1 MAFVK
6 HDAVPAKLGDS
17 QETLPS
23 QNGRK
28 ISCQPQKKSSH
39 TCLNEWQICPQLPKG
54 QRFCFRFDSHC
65 GGNLWLSAP
74 AVLWSVIP
82 YYCLHLR
89 KWALWLMTTGINNW
103 WVQKENKISS
113 VIPWLSSSIR
123 GESKSSE
130 GNRSVIRGG
139 LRLTMFRGE
148 RRDVRKTKGLWKM
161 MNGS

>member
-17 QETLPS
+17 QKTLPS
-23 QNGRK
+23 QNDRK
-28 ISCQPQKKSSH
+28 ISCQPQKKSSR
-39 TCLNEWQICPQLPKG
+39 TCLNEWQISPQLPKG
-54 QRFCFRFDSHC
+54 QRFHFIFDSYC

-74 AVLWSVIP
+74 AVLWSGIP

-103 WVQKENKISS
+103 WVQKGNKISS

-123 GESKSSE
+123 GESRSSE
-130 GNRSVIRGG
+130 GSRSASRGG
-139 LRLTMFRGE
+139 LRLRMFRGE
-148 RRDVRKTKGLWKM
+148 RRGVRKTKGLWKM

>member
-1 MAFVK
+1 
-6 HDAVPAKLGDS
+6 
-17 QETLPS
+17 
-23 QNGRK
+23 
-28 ISCQPQKKSSH
+28 
-39 TCLNEWQICPQLPKG
+39 
-54 QRFCFRFDSHC
+54 
-65 GGNLWLSAP
+65 
-74 AVLWSVIP
+74 
-82 YYCLHLR
+82 
-89 KWALWLMTTGINNW
+89 MTTGINNW

-130 GNRSVIRGG
+130 GSRSVIRGG